1 MVYLLKQEGQ
11 ELDELVGCQHLHVGF
26 FKAAQVL
33 VFGLKDSRGRRFEFE
48 HNIIF

>member
-11 ELDELVGCQHLHVGF
+11 ELDELVGRQRLHIGL

-33 VFGLKDSRGRRFEFE
+33 VFGLKVGRGWRFDSE
-48 HNIIF
+48 HKKQ